1 MSVGAMT
8 PVPACV
14 PCMLPCEAN
23 LMARLNGCMLKV
35 SKMLSFAG
43 IKVTDI

>member
-23 LMARLNGCMLKV
+23 HMVRLNGYKLKV
-35 SKMLSFAG
+35 NKMLSSAG
-43 IKVTDI
+43 IKVADI